1 MPLMFEKPLGMIDTL
16 PALYERARE
25 VRHHIE
31 RETETWGYRP
41 IQTPSLEYYDTIGE
55 ASAIR
60 DEQLFKLL
68 DREGKTL
75 VLRPD
80 MTAPIA
86 RVISSGMKEEPLPLR
101 LSYCNALFRAQ
112 QHEGGRRAE
121 FEQFGVELVGDD
133 SMNADGEVLALL
145 TSGLRASGLSSF
157 RLAVGHIKYMNALFE
172 EIVEDE
178 AMIDELRRYLYEKN
192 FVGYRQFIDQLKI
205 TDDEKDRL
213 RQLQTLRGG
222 PEILEKAK
230 TIAHSRQA
238 HKAINEIEDLWGIL
252 QDLGVQDVV
261 QVDLNI
267 VGQIDY
273 YTGIVF
279 EGYGGSLGFP
289 LASGGRYDELLG
301 KFGRPASA
309 TGFGIRLDRLLEAL
323 NHINE
328 GNLQKQPT
336 LILFSKERQQEALQ
350 EANRRRKNN
359 EAVVMQ
365 NIAGVPDI
373 ETFTKKY
380 ADVVSLTATE
390 RRGEKDDA

>member
-25 VRHHIE
+25 VRRYME
-31 RETETWGYRP
+31 QETKNWGYRP
-41 IQTPSLEYYDTIGE
+41 IQTPSLEYYETVGN

-68 DREGKTL
+68 DREGQTL

-86 RVISSGMKEEPLPLR
+86 RVISSSMKEEPLPLR
-101 LSYCNALFRAQ
+101 LFYCNALYRAQ

-121 FEQFGVELVGDD
+121 FDQFGIELVGDD

-145 TSGLRASGLSSF
+145 TSNLRASGLSPF

-172 EIVEDE
+172 EIIEDSKIAE
-178 AMIDELRRYLYEKN
+178 ALRRYLYEKN
-192 FVGYRQFIDQLKI
+192 FVGYRQRVDQLEISEADKS
-205 TDDEKDRL
+205 RL
-213 RQLQTLRGG
+213 HQLQRLRGG
-222 PEILEKAK
+222 PEVLDRAK
-230 TIAHSRQA
+230 TLAHSSKA
-238 HKAINEIEDLWGIL
+238 HHAINDLEDLWEIL
-252 QDLGVQDVV
+252 KDLGVQDVI
-261 QVDLNI
+261 QIDLNL

-279 EGYGGSLGFP
+279 EGYGGALGFP
-289 LASGGRYDELLG
+289 LASGGRYDELLE

-328 GNLQKQPT
+328 GYSQNRPT
-336 LILFSKERQQEALQ
+336 LILFNKKRQQEALQ
-350 EANRRRKNN
+350 EANRRRNN
-359 EAVVMQ
+359 GEAIVVQ
-365 NIAGVPDI
+365 NIESVPDI
-373 ETFTKKY
+373 DAFTEKY
-380 ADVVSLTATE
+380 PEVVSFTDGSE
-390 RRGEKDDA
+390 RGSSDE